1 MAMRSECKH
10 FESRTYANGDTM
22 RRCNLGLA
30 PDAPWRCPE
39 NCEKYERRMVD
50 VAWAH
55 GSLVPPATPVE
66 PESLNDGTA
75 SAVLDEAASIIE
87 AAMGDVLADLNDKR
101 KNKKKNRRL
110 KNFWKKSSAS
120 FSQRRSKMHWQQ
132 KSCHPHPGRKSR

>member
-39 NCEKYERRMVD
+39 DCTKYERRMVD

-101 KNKKKNRRL
+101 KNKKKNRD
-110 KNFWKKSSAS
+110 KK
-120 FSQRRSKMHWQQ
+120 K
-132 KSCHPHPGRKSR
+132 KK

>member
-39 NCEKYERRMVD
+39 NCAKYERRMVD

-66 PESLNDGTA
+66 PASLNDGTA
-75 SAVLDEAASIIE
+75 AAVLDEAASIIE
-87 AAMGDVLADLNDKR
+87 AAMGDVLADLSDKR
-101 KNKKKNRRL
+101 KNKKKKRDN
-110 KNFWKKSSAS
+110 KK
-120 FSQRRSKMHWQQ
+120 K
-132 KSCHPHPGRKSR
+132 K

>member
-1 MAMRSECKH
+1 MRSECKH

-39 NCEKYERRMVD
+39 DCTKYERRMVD

-101 KNKKKNRRL
+101 KNKKKNRD
-110 KNFWKKSSAS
+110 KK
-120 FSQRRSKMHWQQ
+120 K
-132 KSCHPHPGRKSR
+132 KK

>member
-39 NCEKYERRMVD
+39 ECAKYERRMVD

-55 GSLVPPATPVE
+55 CTLVPPATPVE

-75 SAVLDEAASIIE
+75 AAVLDEAASIIE

-101 KNKKKNRRL
+101 KNKKKKRDKKK
-110 KNFWKKSSAS
+110 KN
-120 FSQRRSKMHWQQ
+120 
-132 KSCHPHPGRKSR
+132 